1 MFLNLKALPS
11 SKIYP
16 SVANTDLGL
25 TNNLVLKSALAEH
38 LAIIL
43 CYNAAWLNG
52 SDMLTP

>member
-11 SKIYP
+11 GKIYP
-16 SVANTDLGL
+16 SSANTNLGSA
-25 TNNLVLKSALAEH
+25 NNLALKSALAEH